1 MRLGLASR
9 AHPAPGLTPSHYPAP
24 TATGND
30 SAMSIDLE
38 TALSR
43 RLDELDLPTLHAQFM
58 AQNEFIA
65 VENFLPAACL
75 NPLLDALP
83 ALEPRVHRNYIP
95 RHKKGGSISRHDL
108 DQFAPDYAALYRSSS
123 LRTVLGAL
131 TGAPLQECP
140 GNDPHTYALYY
151 YTEAGDHIGYHYD
164 TSYYKG
170 ARYTILLGLVDQSSC
185 RLEYQLY
192 KDVPGKTMREESISL
207 APGTLVV
214 FNGDRLYHRVTPS
227 AAGERRV
234 ALTLEYV
241 TSPRMHPVRRFVS
254 NMKDA
259 IAYFGFRQ
267 VFRPGRS

>member
-1 MRLGLASR
+1 MYSE
-9 AHPAPGLTPSHYPAP
+9 
-24 TATGND
+24 
-30 SAMSIDLE
+30 LE
-38 TALSR
+38 NSLSR
-43 RLDELDLPTLHAQFM
+43 RVAELDLAALHALFM
-58 AQNEFIA
+58 AQNEFVA
-65 VENFLPAACL
+65 VENFLPAPWL
-75 NPLLDALP
+75 GQLLGTLP
-83 ALEPRVHRNYIP
+83 ALEPHVHRNYIP

-108 DQFAPDYAALYRSSS
+108 DQHAPDFAALYRSDAFRG
-123 LRTVLGAL
+123 LLGAI
-131 TGAPLQECP
+131 TGAPLLECP

-170 ARYTILLGLVDQSSC
+170 ARYTILLGLEDHSSC
-185 RLEYQLY
+185 KLEYQLF
-192 KDVPGKTMREESISL
+192 KDVPGQVMREEAISL

-227 AAGERRV
+227 AEGERRV

-241 TSPRMHPVRRFVS
+241 TSPGMHPIRRFVS

-267 VFRPGRS
+267 VFRPGGR